1 MNHSI
6 KLLITFLVALTL
18 WFVPP
23 PEGLSIEAWHTFAIY
38 LAAII
43 GLVIK
48 PFPAPVVLLIAVG
61 ATALLLDETSTAL
74 SGYSSSITWLVFS
87 AFTLSIAFIKTGLG
101 RRLAY
106 ILIDKLGGTTLGL
119 GYVTAFLDLG
129 ISPVTPS
136 NTARCGGIV
145 YPIIHSIVKA
155 LGSEPGETAKKAGS
169 YLMINTYMVTKVTSF
184 MFLTAMAPNALA
196 ADQAEK
202 ILGIHIDWMIW
213 FKGLFLPGFF
223 LLLLIPLVNYIM
235 TRPTLTKV
243 DNKKISAEGLAELG
257 PMKMSEKI
265 LVTIFALSLTGWIA
279 PTLLN
284 LLDWFDTPITINA
297 TAVAICAMV
306 AILVTNVI
314 QWSDVQENKG
324 GWNTF
329 IWFGGIIGISA
340 VLTKLG
346 FFVWLA
352 DFMGKN
358 INFGDN
364 ALLIL
369 WFIIFLSVIVRYL
382 FASGSAYIAAMLP
395 VFLTVG
401 KVAGAPEMALAL
413 ALCASNAYG
422 GSLTHYTGAAA
433 PIVFGA
439 GYNTI
444 KQWWIIGAF
453 IAIICYLFMMTLG
466 MAWWQLIGL
475 I

>member
-74 SGYSSSITWLVFS
+74 SGYSSSTTWLVFS

-202 ILGIHIDWMIW
+202 ILGVHIDWMIW

-324 GWNTF
+324 
-329 IWFGGIIGISA
+329 
-340 VLTKLG
+340 
-346 FFVWLA
+346 
-352 DFMGKN
+352 
-358 INFGDN
+358 
-364 ALLIL
+364 
-369 WFIIFLSVIVRYL
+369 
-382 FASGSAYIAAMLP
+382 
-395 VFLTVG
+395 
-401 KVAGAPEMALAL
+401 
-413 ALCASNAYG
+413 
-422 GSLTHYTGAAA
+422 
-433 PIVFGA
+433 
-439 GYNTI
+439 
-444 KQWWIIGAF
+444 
-453 IAIICYLFMMTLG
+453 
-466 MAWWQLIGL
+466 
-475 I
+475 